1 MQGRFHWLSTSPE
14 RLERVVQDVS
24 YGSEPKLSFYALL
37 AAATLIASFGLIA
50 NSTAV
55 IIGAMLVSPLM
66 TPIIGI
72 SLALVLGDMN
82 LLRRA
87 TQAELLG
94 VLLAVGLA
102 LLLGLFPLGLEAT
115 SEMLSRTEPNLL
127 DLLVAVFAGFAGTYA
142 MIDERLSPALPGVA
156 IATAIVPPLANC
168 GLCLAMGAYLGAYG
182 SFLLFFANFVAIL
195 LVSSGTFIA
204 AGMAPTIKALP
215 KWDLFRRFGI
225 AALSFLAVTVVLTH
239 ALVRM
244 VNDRTLNHAIK
255 AGISNELSQIAAT
268 SLENTLHQVYEGT
281 LYILATVRT
290 PTVISPERV
299 KSIQEMLGKQLGLP
313 VELIVRCTL
322 AKDISATGSTSQVTA
337 KNLDGFFLARTINP
351 EVLKVQL
358 AEQALRESL
367 SARPELSLLEVDLL
381 NFPRGAVILATVQ
394 GTRALIPMEIGAL
407 EKSVRDRLQDPQVH
421 LVVRCLTTIDVD
433 REGRVL
439 FGWSHYAS
447 PTDEQK
453 VLMTRTN
460 EAVKQEARKFPDLF
474 VTNVDSAPQGD
485 SWAVRMEAVGP
496 RVLTAGDLSRLEK
509 DVSQRV
515 GREVQITV
523 WFKSE
528 VLITSGGYASTEDYT
543 RRRLEEREADPAI
556 QQ

>member
-1 MQGRFHWLSTSPE
+1 
-14 RLERVVQDVS
+14 VVQDVS

-37 AAATLIASFGLIA
+37 AAATLIAGFGLIA

-72 SLALVLGDMN
+72 ALALVLGDIK

-87 TQAELLG
+87 SQAELLG

-102 LLLGLFPLGLEAT
+102 LLLGLLPLGLEAT

-168 GLCLAMGAYLGAYG
+168 GLCLAMGAYLGASG
-182 SFLLFFANFVAIL
+182 SFLLFLANFLAIL

-204 AGMAPTIKALP
+204 AGMAPAIKALP
-215 KWDLFRRFGI
+215 TWDLFRRFGI
-225 AALSFLAVTVVLTH
+225 VALGFLAVAVVLTH
-239 ALVRM
+239 TLVRM
-244 VNDRTLNHAIK
+244 VNERNLSHAIK
-255 AGISNELSQIAAT
+255 AGISMELSQIAAT
-268 SLENTLHQVYEGT
+268 SLEDTLHQVHGDT

-290 PTVISPERV
+290 PRVISPERV

-313 VELIVRCTL
+313 VELILRCTL
-322 AKDISATGSTSQVTA
+322 AKDVSATGSTSQVTA
-337 KNLDGFFLARTINP
+337 KDLDGFFLTRTINP

-367 SARPELSLLEVDLL
+367 SARPELNLIDVDLVH
-381 NFPRGAVILATVQ
+381 FPRGAFILATLQ
-394 GTRALIPMEIGAL
+394 GSRALIPMEIQTL
-407 EKSVRDRLQDPQVH
+407 EKAVQDRLQDPKAH
-421 LVVRCLTTIDVD
+421 LVARCLTTVDVD

-439 FGWSHYAS
+439 FGWSHFAS
-447 PTDEQK
+447 HTDEQK
-453 VLMTRTN
+453 ALMMHMN
-460 EAVKQEARKFPDLF
+460 EAVRQEALKFTDLF
-474 VTNVDSAPQGD
+474 VTNVDSAPQGE

-496 RVLTAGDLSRLEK
+496 RVLTARDLSRLEK
-509 DVSQRV
+509 EVSQRV
-515 GREVQITV
+515 GRDVQITV

-528 VLITSGGYASTEDYT
+528 VLVTPAGYTSTEEYT
-543 RRRLEEREADPAI
+543 RKRLLDQDADI
-556 QQ
+556 ETHQ